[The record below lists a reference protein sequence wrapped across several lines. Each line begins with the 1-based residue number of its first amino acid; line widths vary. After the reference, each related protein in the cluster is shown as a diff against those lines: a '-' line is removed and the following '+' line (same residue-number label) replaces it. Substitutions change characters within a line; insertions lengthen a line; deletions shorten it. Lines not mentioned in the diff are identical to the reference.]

1 MELTLER
8 YKCTKDYTLS
18 RLYNSESKK
27 LFVLDVVEPPLSG
40 LSVKGHIKALDPGR
54 YKLFL
59 KAYSEESVI
68 VPVFQSVAQRERFSF
83 ERLVEDTPLEN
94 LSFKSENHI
103 STALMYCGKM
113 EGMRLVTDKSSYT
126 KFMFVN
132 IVAKQ
137 DKQIIWVNVK

>member
-27 LFVLDVVEPPLSG
+27 LFVLDVVEPPLAG
-40 LSVKGHIKALDPGR
+40 LSINGRIKALDPGR
-54 YKLFL
+54 YKMYI
-59 KAYSEESVI
+59 KAYNEESAM

-83 ERLVEDTPLEN
+83 DRLKEATAVDKLD
-94 LSFKSENHI
+94 FKSHNRI
-103 STALMYCGKM
+103 STALLHCGKI
-113 EGMRLVTDKSSYT
+113 EGTHLVPNKLNYT

-132 IVAKQ
+132 IVTKQ